1 MGPVRFLLLTVT
13 SLALLAIRSPA
24 EAGWWFGQ
32 ESRQDKSGLDF
43 NRGYDVN
50 TVTTVS
56 GTASSLPSAIDKGPM
71 MIEVKSGSETVTLCL
86 GPKTFWESKGIAVRL
101 NDELT
106 AKGSKA
112 QGEDGRTYLM
122 VQTLANKS
130 AGTQVTLR
138 SERGDPAWS
147 GRNAGSGRF
156 GGGMRYQGGGMMRG
170 GGGGGMRR

>member
-1 MGPVRFLLLTVT
+1 MGPGRLMILTVLFL
-13 SLALLAIRSPA
+13 SLPAMRSPA

-32 ESRQDKSGLDF
+32 ESQQDKSGLDF

-56 GTASSLPSAIDKGPM
+56 GTAVSLPHAVDKGPM
-71 MIEVKSGSETVTLCL
+71 MIEVKSGSEAVILCV
-86 GPKTFWESKGIAVRL
+86 GPKSFWEAKGIPVRL
-101 NDELT
+101 NDELS

-122 VQTLANKS
+122 VQSLANKS
-130 AGTQVTLR
+130 AGTQLELR
-138 SERGDPAWS
+138 NEKGMPAWS
-147 GRNAGSGRF
+147 GRNAGSGRS